1 MSRKRSERISRTRSR
16 VPLEIL
22 PSIPSLIVRGGV
34 AYLKFK
40 KVRRKGVRNF
50 RKQLK
55 KSGMTKDQIGE
66 LTKQYED
73 VGRVRSYLD
82 NFGFLGGIF

>member
-1 MSRKRSERISRTRSR
+1 M
-16 VPLEIL
+16 
-22 PSIPSLIVRGGV
+22 

-40 KVRRKGVRNF
+40 NVRRKGVKNF

-55 KSGMTKDQIGE
+55 KSGMTKDQIEE

-82 NFGFLGGIF
+82 EFGFLGGIF

>member
-1 MSRKRSERISRTRSR
+1 
-16 VPLEIL
+16 
-22 PSIPSLIVRGGV
+22 V

-40 KVRRKGVRNF
+40 KVRRKGVKNF

-55 KSGMTKDQIGE
+55 ESGMTKDQVEE

-73 VGRVRSYLD
+73 IGRMRSYL
-82 NFGFLGGIF
+82 NEFGFLGDLF